1 MTRGEGQE
9 VGSKVENVSAAMRQA
24 GRAFTVAVLRLTP
37 YASYAVVFLLLS
49 ACAIPQVP
57 SRVVYEDPV
66 NYVRLETD
74 PNVLPEWP
82 PSYFAHPAEF
92 SQEQVRRILKA
103 LTVREH
109 RVSLQRWFLG
119 EAPRVPVFRDEEIAL
134 LVPQIS
140 EALALAKENERVTF
154 YLSQPQTSIKRIITS
169 GGLYIK
175 GTNLHVILGNW
186 QIVYGIPAYGM
197 IYDRRYPMSP
207 TAAKGFDLFFEKEAA
222 MTRRKTSFWDWLLAN
237 VKDELVIDLAKV
249 FPNPSV

>member
-1 MTRGEGQE
+1 MTGPSRF
-9 VGSKVENVSAAMRQA
+9 N
-24 GRAFTVAVLRLTP
+24 P
-37 YASYAVVFLLLS
+37 YAMPGLLLAALLS

-57 SRVVYEDPV
+57 SRIVYEDPV

-82 PSYFAHPAEF
+82 PSYFAHPAALTE
-92 SQEQVRRILKA
+92 EQIRDLLKA
-103 LTVREH
+103 LTVQEH
-109 RVSLQRWFLG
+109 RVKLQKWFLG

-140 EALALAKENERVTF
+140 EALTLARENERVTF
-154 YLSQPQTSIKRIITS
+154 YLSQPQTSIKRTITS

-175 GTNLHVILGNW
+175 GTDLHVILGTW

-207 TAAKGFDLFFEKEAA
+207 TAAKGFDLYFEKESA
-222 MTRRKTSFWDWLLAN
+222 MIRQKTSFWDWLLAN

-249 FPNPSV
+249 FPSPTV

>member
-1 MTRGEGQE
+1 M
-9 VGSKVENVSAAMRQA
+9 K
-24 GRAFTVAVLRLTP
+24 GRIGLVFSVATLRLTL
-37 YASYAVVFLLLS
+37 YASRAFLLPLLLS

-74 PNVLPEWP
+74 QYVLPEWP
-82 PSYFAHPAEF
+82 PSYFAHPATLT
-92 SQEQVRRILKA
+92 QEQVRKILKA

-109 RVSLQRWFLG
+109 RVWLQKWFLG

-154 YLSQPQTSIKRIITS
+154 YLSQPQTSIKRTITS

-175 GTNLHVILGNW
+175 GTELHVIVGNW

-207 TAAKGFDLFFEKEAA
+207 TAAKGFNLFFERESAVI
-222 MTRRKTSFWDWLLAN
+222 RQKTSFWDWLLAN

-249 FPNPSV
+249 LPSSTV

>member
-1 MTRGEGQE
+1 MIR
-9 VGSKVENVSAAMRQA
+9 
-24 GRAFTVAVLRLTP
+24 RAFVFLTG
-37 YASYAVVFLLLS
+37 VVFRFTAYAFPGSLLVALLS

-57 SRVVYEDPV
+57 SRIVYEDPV

-74 PNVLPEWP
+74 QNVLPEWP
-82 PSYFAHPAEF
+82 PSYFAHPAAL
-92 SQEQVRRILKA
+92 SQEQVRKILKA

-109 RVSLQRWFLG
+109 RVNLQKWFLG
-119 EAPRVPVFRDEEIAL
+119 EAPRVPVFREEEIAL

-175 GTNLHVILGNW
+175 GTEMHVILGNW

-207 TAAKGFDLFFEKEAA
+207 TAAKGFDLFFEKEIA
-222 MTRRKTSFWDWLLAN
+222 MRRQKTSFWDWLLAN